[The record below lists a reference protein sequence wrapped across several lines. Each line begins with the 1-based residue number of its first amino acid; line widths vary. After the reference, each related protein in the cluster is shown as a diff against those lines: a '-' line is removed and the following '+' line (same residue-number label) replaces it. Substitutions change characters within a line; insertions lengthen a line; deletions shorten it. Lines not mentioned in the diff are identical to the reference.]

1 MLKLAG
7 QNVRQ
12 VGVKKFQRVTR
23 PIQLLALVFLVIPA
37 KQEMKTLALH
47 LEVHHYLIKTVA
59 RGSTRR
65 VEQQGGAL
73 ARPSQFAKVNT
84 A

>member
-1 MLKLAG
+1 MFD
-7 QNVRQ
+7 RF
-12 VGVKKFQRVTR
+12 GVKKSQRVTR

-37 KQEMKTLALH
+37 KQEMKTLGRPASRSSSL
-47 LEVHHYLIKTVA
+47 LIKTVA